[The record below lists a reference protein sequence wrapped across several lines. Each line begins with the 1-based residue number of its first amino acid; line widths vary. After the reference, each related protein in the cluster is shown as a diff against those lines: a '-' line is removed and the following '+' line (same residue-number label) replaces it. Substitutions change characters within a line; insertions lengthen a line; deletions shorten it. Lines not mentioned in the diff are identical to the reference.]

1 MKLKFK
7 KVNKAS
13 LILILGICVLFLPF
27 LFAIGTK
34 MIEKKQYM
42 WLIYFELL
50 MLFTIFFFWYKI
62 YYEIIFSRIESNVLY
77 YKQLFFIKKS
87 IRVEDIKGFKIGNED
102 YGFFVL
108 YDKDNRKL
116 FVIRTDFY
124 SNYDDFVN
132 ELNIKNLGVYYTVFQ
147 RVIAKIFRKV
157 L

>member
-1 MKLKFK
+1 MRLKFK
-7 KVNKAS
+7 KANKAP
-13 LILILGICVLFLPF
+13 LIFILGVCVLFLPF

-34 MIEKKQYM
+34 IIEKKQYM

-50 MLFTIFFFWYKI
+50 MLFTIFFLWYKI

-77 YKQLFFIKKS
+77 YKHLFFLEKS

-102 YGFFVL
+102 YEFFVL

-124 SNYDDFVN
+124 SNYDDFIDL
-132 ELNIKNLGVYYTVFQ
+132 LNIKNLGIYHTVFQ
-147 RVIAKIFRKV
+147 RMIAKIFRKE